1 MPRFS
6 DLRARLVSSLQTLMS
21 ETRAQGQTR
30 LPSIR
35 SLAATNRVAYET
47 MWKAVDQCRRQEI
60 VTVSQGGALRIAEHA
75 APAPVKHRPLVV
87 VDSYP
92 GPKWQQVRER
102 LRRDLAEGRFAHE
115 RKLPSLK
122 LLGVRFGASYP
133 VVRKALAGLCQEQ
146 VIEPCRGGYAPCRP
160 TTQAVGGVVVLY
172 TGAVQP
178 NRQMGRFFSR
188 NWDVLRSLEQ
198 ACISAGL
205 RLETV
210 PLQDGRPAQEQGAAP
225 TPERDI
231 RGYVFWVQSVDSSR
245 VPDLADELAERG
257 KPVAVLD
264 EAAVAVYRC
273 ARSPQSLVRL
283 YSLGVGSLCG
293 TAIGRH
299 LAGLGHQR
307 VAYFSTLASRDDR
320 REGLRRGMTENGAA
334 GNVAVFHA
342 LPQER
347 QGRHHDEF
355 ALTAHEAAPAESR
368 EVWRQVLAEV
378 RPSINTALFGI
389 AHSEALAPAF
399 EQALADPAITAWV
412 GCNDPTALACLRF
425 LAEKGVAVPRRLS
438 VAGFDD
444 SLEAVANGLTSYNFN
459 VAGLAHAMVTH
470 ILRPAM
476 KRERSGGSE
485 WFEPAGA
492 VTRRASTGPVASPR
506 SIPKPQMLT

>member
-6 DLRARLVSSLQTLMS
+6 ALRARLVSRLQTLMG
-21 ETRAQGQTR
+21 ETRAQGRTR

-35 SLAATNRVAYET
+35 TLAAEHRVAYET
-47 MWKAVDQCRRQEI
+47 MWKAVDQCRRQGL
-60 VTVSQGGALRIAEHA
+60 VTVSQGGALHIAEHA
-75 APAPVKHRPLVV
+75 APPPVNHQPAAI
-87 VDSYP
+87 VDSSF

-102 LRRDLAEGRFAHE
+102 LLRELAEGRFAHE

-133 VVRKALAGLCQEQ
+133 VIRKALASLCQEQ
-146 VIEPCRGGYAPCRP
+146 TIEPCKGGYAPCRP
-160 TTQAVGGVVVLY
+160 PTQSAGGVVVLY

-178 NRQMGRFFSR
+178 NRQMSRFFSR

-210 PLQDGRPAQEQGAAP
+210 PLLDGRPAQEQGLAP
-225 TPERDI
+225 TPERDV
-231 RGYVFWVQSVDSSR
+231 RGYVFWVQNVGSSR
-245 VPDLADELAERG
+245 APDLAEELAARG
-257 KPVAVLD
+257 KPLAVLD

-273 ARSPQSLVRL
+273 ARTPQSLVRL

-293 TAIGRH
+293 AAIGRH
-299 LAGLGHQR
+299 LAGLGHLR
-307 VAYFSTLASRDDR
+307 VAYFSTLAAREDR
-320 REGLRRGMTENGAA
+320 GEGLRRGLTESGGL
-334 GNVAVFHA
+334 GNVTVFHA
-342 LPQER
+342 LPREW

-355 ALTAHEAAPAESR
+355 ALTAHQAAPAESR

-378 RPSINTALFGI
+378 QPSINTALFGI

-425 LAEKGVAVPRRLS
+425 LAERGVAVPRRIS

-459 VAGLAHAMVTH
+459 VTGLAHAMVTH
-470 ILRPAM
+470 LLRPAM
-476 KRERSGGSE
+476 KRERRGGSE
-485 WFEPAGA
+485 WFEPAGL
-492 VTRRASTGPVASPR
+492 VTRRASSGPVASPR
-506 SIPKPQMLT
+506 SIPKPQTLT